1 MARTRYTAEPVE
13 IRVKDLPAAALRAV
27 LREGYHRADFKAD
40 LLAGLVVGIVALP
53 LAMALAIGVGV
64 APQHGLYTAIVAG
77 ALVAALGGSRT
88 QVTGP
93 TAAFIVILAPIYTK
107 FGLAGLL
114 ISGAMGG
121 LILVTMG
128 LLRLGQFIEYIPHPV
143 TTGFTAGIATV
154 IATLQIKDVFGL
166 HLGRN
171 PEHFF
176 DRLKAMA
183 EARRTASLAELG
195 VAAATLVMLLLI
207 PRRMK
212 RIPAPLI
219 ALPVAALLAAAIGHF
234 FPGHG
239 VATIATRF
247 HATIGGRVFDGVPPL
262 PPLPM
267 LPWHAA
273 GPGGAPFQLDFA
285 TLQALLSGAFA
296 VAMLGGIESLLS
308 AVIADGM
315 AGTRH
320 DPDAELLALGI
331 ANLVTPFLGGI
342 PATGAIARTATNIR
356 SGART
361 PIAAIVHSVTVLLA
375 VVLLAPLI
383 GYLPMAGL
391 AALLLLVAWNMS
403 EVKHF
408 GHILRVA
415 PRSDVLVLVVCFGLT
430 VVFDMVVAVSVG
442 VGLAALLFMRRMAEI
457 TRSRLIQYDTAGVG
471 VPIRAV
477 GGDVGASGAHGIPEP
492 LRGKVA
498 VYEIAGP
505 LFFGAA
511 QRAMG
516 SLGAVAGRI
525 TVLIMRMEHVPVM
538 DATGLVALESAI
550 AQLSKS
556 GCTAI
561 LTGLQPQPQ
570 RLIERAQLQHRGWRL
585 VIRADMAGAISAA
598 EGMLGIGGASS
609 EAVNKTVV
617 DPPRP

>member
-1 MARTRYTAEPVE
+1 MARTRYIASVSD

-77 ALVAALGGSRT
+77 AIVAALGGSRT
-88 QVTGP
+88 QVSGP

-121 LILVTMG
+121 VILVVMG
-128 LLRLGQFIEYIPHPV
+128 LARLGRFIEFIPHPV

-166 HLGRN
+166 RLARS
-171 PEHFF
+171 PAHFF
-176 DRLKAMA
+176 DRLATLW
-183 EARRTASLAELG
+183 EARGSASPSELA
-195 VAAATLVMLLLI
+195 VAAATLAMLILI
-207 PRRMK
+207 PRRVK
-212 RIPAPLI
+212 RIPAPLL
-219 ALPVAALLAAAIGHF
+219 ALPIAALVAAAIGHL

-239 VATIATRF
+239 VATIASRF
-247 HATIGGRVFDGVPPL
+247 HATVGGQVVDGVPPL

-273 GPGGAPFQLDFA
+273 GPGGAPFQLTFA

-331 ANLVTPFLGGI
+331 ANVITPFFGGI

-356 SGART
+356 SGARS
-361 PIAAIVHSVTVLLA
+361 PIAAIVHAATILLA
-375 VVLLAPLI
+375 VLVLAPLI

-457 TRSRLIQYDTAGVG
+457 TQARLTSFEPGGGA
-471 VPIRAV
+471 
-477 GGDVGASGAHGIPEP
+477 GDVSASGMHRIPDG

-511 QRAMG
+511 QRAM
-516 SLGAVAGRI
+516 SRLGAVAGSVS
-525 TVLIMRMEHVPVM
+525 VLIIRLESVPVM

-550 AQLSKS
+550 AQLSKN
-556 GCTAI
+556 GVVAI
-561 LTGLQPQPQ
+561 LAGLQPQPQ
-570 RLIERAQLQHRGWRL
+570 ALLEKAHFAQRPWRL
-585 VIRADMAGAISAA
+585 LIKPDLASAIVAA
-598 EGMLGIGGASS
+598 EGLIGAGGAGQ
-609 EAVNKTVV
+609 NGDKTLV
-617 DPPRP
+617 DLPRA